1 MTARPL
7 CLAPLALLL
16 GCATTPPDGL
26 ALSAQDAFWHALS
39 SHCGKAYTGRLV
51 SDEAPDAEM
60 RGRQMA
66 MHVRECSPQEI
77 KVPFHIERADGLW
90 DRSRTWVF
98 TRTATGL
105 RLKHDHRHEDG
116 TPDVMTMYGGDTASP
131 GTAAVQEFPVDAE
144 SIALFQREG
153 RSVSITNVWR
163 VEVDWLGTGPAR
175 FVYQLQRKAPNARNF
190 RVEFD
195 LGRQITPPPPPWG
208 HAALPGRP

>member
-1 MTARPL
+1 MIARPL

-16 GCATTPPDGL
+16 GCATTPPE
-26 ALSAQDAFWHALS
+26 ALPPSPQDAFWNALS
-39 SHCGKAYTGRLV
+39 SHCGMAYAGRLV

-66 MHVRECSPQEI
+66 MHVRECSAQVI
-77 KVPFHIERADGLW
+77 KVPFHIERPDGSW

-116 TPDVMTMYGGDTASP
+116 KPDAMTMYGGDTASP

-163 VEVDWLGTGPAR
+163 VEVDWQGTAPAR
-175 FVYQLQRKAPNARNF
+175 YVYQLQRKAPNARNF

-195 LGRQITPPPPPWG
+195 LSKPITPPPAPWG
-208 HAALPGRP
+208 HEALPGKP